1 MNLKLNNKHDGA
13 IPTYGINAM
22 SSMVTTIGAPS
33 LPFYQSFY
41 QYPLSGAWQ
50 GQLKIIFMKHCKY
63 LLLMLMAVLVF
74 ASCEKEEDET
84 SGFSKYLR
92 MKINSCE
99 RFGDVLRIDFTM
111 TNVSGKDLEDI
122 EFSGVS
128 VVDNNGDEYSDLTNS
143 AGYVSFNDGF
153 KKNYLKVSIDKK
165 DEINGAFFI
174 NNFKPSSVKSVDL
187 KFSADLGSDKFN
199 GTVKDFKKIKVEDN
213 RVMRNGIQT
222 NDKAL
227 EFKVTSCTRTS
238 TGDCI
243 LSMNLKNVSEKNIT
257 NFSIG
262 ISGSSDSFTDNQGGG
277 YFWNIIDVSVNGG
290 NWKAWSVDKLS
301 LYAGESMSVRFR
313 IPNFSRTA
321 TSLSGVIGVA
331 SDVYPFTGN
340 VAKVM
345 SVEVE

>member
-1 MNLKLNNKHDGA
+1 
-13 IPTYGINAM
+13 
-22 SSMVTTIGAPS
+22 
-33 LPFYQSFY
+33 
-41 QYPLSGAWQ
+41 
-50 GQLKIIFMKHCKY
+50 MKHFKY
-63 LLLMLMAVLVF
+63 LLLMLMAVLSF
-74 ASCEKEEDET
+74 ASCENEDEET

-122 EFSGVS
+122 EFSRVS
-128 VVDNNGDEYSDLTNS
+128 VVDNNGDYSGFN
-143 AGYVSFNDGF
+143 AGFVSFNDGF
-153 KKNYLKVSIDKK
+153 KEYHLKVSIDKK
-165 DEINGAFFI
+165 DKIEGAFFI
-174 NNFKPSSVKSVDL
+174 KDFKTSSVKSVDL
-187 KFSADLGSDKFN
+187 EFSADLGSDKFN

-262 ISGSSDSFTDNQGGG
+262 RLSFTDNQGGG
-277 YFWNIIDVSVNGG
+277 YFWNIMDVSVNGG
-290 NWKAWSVDKLS
+290 NWKVLPVDKLS

-313 IPNFSRTA
+313 IPDFSRTA
-321 TSLSGVIGVA
+321 TSLSGVIGVD
-331 SDVYPFTGN
+331 SDVYPFTGD

>member
-1 MNLKLNNKHDGA
+1 
-13 IPTYGINAM
+13 
-22 SSMVTTIGAPS
+22 
-33 LPFYQSFY
+33 
-41 QYPLSGAWQ
+41 
-50 GQLKIIFMKHCKY
+50 MKHCKY
-63 LLLMLMAVLVF
+63 LLLMLMAVLAF

-84 SGFSKYLR
+84 SGFSKYLL

-122 EFSGVS
+122 EFSDVS
-128 VVDNNGDEYSDLTNS
+128 VVDNNGDYSGFN
-143 AGYVSFNDGF
+143 AGFVSFNDGF
-153 KKNYLKVSIDKK
+153 KKYHLKVSIDKK
-165 DEINGAFFI
+165 DKIEGAFFI
-174 NNFKPSSVKSVDL
+174 KDFKPSSVKSVDL
-187 KFSADLGSDKFN
+187 EFLANLGSDKFYE
-199 GTVKDFKKIKVEDN
+199 TVKDFKKIKVEDN

-262 ISGSSDSFTDNQGGG
+262 SGSSTSITDNQGG
-277 YFWNIIDVSVNGG
+277 YYWNTINVSVNGG
-290 NWKAWSVDKLS
+290 NWKVLPVDKLS
-301 LYAGESMSVRFR
+301 LYAGESMSVRFK

-321 TSLSGVIGVA
+321 TSLSGVIGVD
-331 SDVYPFTGN
+331 SDDYPFTGN

>member
-1 MNLKLNNKHDGA
+1 
-13 IPTYGINAM
+13 
-22 SSMVTTIGAPS
+22 
-33 LPFYQSFY
+33 
-41 QYPLSGAWQ
+41 
-50 GQLKIIFMKHCKY
+50 MKHCKY
-63 LLLMLMAVLVF
+63 LLLMLMAVLAF

-84 SGFSKYLR
+84 SGFSKYLL

-111 TNVSGKDLEDI
+111 TNVSGKYLEDI
-122 EFSGVS
+122 EFSRVG
-128 VVDNNGDEYSDLTNS
+128 VVDNNGDESSFN
-143 AGYVSFNDGF
+143 AGFVSFNDGF
-153 KKNYLKVSIDKK
+153 KKYHLKVSIDKK
-165 DEINGAFFI
+165 DKIEGAFFI
-174 NNFKPSSVKSVDL
+174 KDFKTSSVKSVDL
-187 KFSADLGSDKFN
+187 EFLANLGSDKFYE
-199 GTVKDFKKIKVEDN
+199 TVKDFKKIKVEDN

-262 ISGSSDSFTDNQGGG
+262 SASSTSFTDNQGGG
-277 YFWNIIDVSVNGG
+277 YNWHIIHVSVNGG
-290 NWKAWSVDKLS
+290 NWKVLSVDELS

-313 IPNFSRTA
+313 IPDFSRTA
-321 TSLSGVIGVA
+321 TSLSGVIGVD

>member
-1 MNLKLNNKHDGA
+1 M
-13 IPTYGINAM
+13 
-22 SSMVTTIGAPS
+22 
-33 LPFYQSFY
+33 
-41 QYPLSGAWQ
+41 
-50 GQLKIIFMKHCKY
+50 
-63 LLLMLMAVLVF
+63 
-74 ASCEKEEDET
+74 
-84 SGFSKYLR
+84 
-92 MKINSCE
+92 
-99 RFGDVLRIDFTM
+99 
-111 TNVSGKDLEDI
+111 
-122 EFSGVS
+122 
-128 VVDNNGDEYSDLTNS
+128 
-143 AGYVSFNDGF
+143 
-153 KKNYLKVSIDKK
+153 SIDKK
-165 DEINGAFFI
+165 DKIEGAFFI
-174 NNFKPSSVKSVDL
+174 NDFKPSSVKSVDL
-187 KFSADLGSDKFN
+187 EFRADLGSDKFN

-257 NFSIG
+257 NFG
-262 ISGSSDSFTDNQGGG
+262 ISSNSFTDNQGGG

-290 NWKAWSVDKLS
+290 NWIDWHVDELS

-321 TSLSGVIGVA
+321 TSLSGGIGVD
-331 SDVYPFTGN
+331 SKVYPFTGN

>member
-1 MNLKLNNKHDGA
+1 
-13 IPTYGINAM
+13 
-22 SSMVTTIGAPS
+22 
-33 LPFYQSFY
+33 
-41 QYPLSGAWQ
+41 
-50 GQLKIIFMKHCKY
+50 
-63 LLLMLMAVLVF
+63 MLMAVLAF

-84 SGFSKYLR
+84 SGFSKYLL
-92 MKINSCE
+92 MEINSCE

-111 TNVSGKDLEDI
+111 TNVSGKFLEDI

-128 VVDNNGDEYSDLTNS
+128 VVDNNGNEYGGYT

-153 KKNYLKVSIDKK
+153 KKNFLKVSIDKK
-165 DEINGAFFI
+165 DKIEGAFFI
-174 NNFKPSSVKSVDL
+174 NDFKPSSVKSVDL
-187 KFSADLGSDKFN
+187 DFRADLGSDKFN

-227 EFKVTSCTRTS
+227 EIKVTSCTRTS

-257 NFSIG
+257 NFG
-262 ISGSSDSFTDNQGGG
+262 ISSTSFTDNQGGG
-277 YFWNIIDVSVNGG
+277 YHWNTINVSVNGG
-290 NWKAWSVDKLS
+290 NWKDWHVDELS

-321 TSLSGVIGVA
+321 TSLSGGIGVD
-331 SDVYPFTGN
+331 SKVYPFTGN

>member
-1 MNLKLNNKHDGA
+1 
-13 IPTYGINAM
+13 
-22 SSMVTTIGAPS
+22 
-33 LPFYQSFY
+33 
-41 QYPLSGAWQ
+41 
-50 GQLKIIFMKHCKY
+50 MKHCKY
-63 LLLMLMAVLVF
+63 LLLMLMAVLAF

-84 SGFSKYLR
+84 SGFSKYLL
-92 MKINSCE
+92 MEINSCE

-128 VVDNNGDEYSDLTNS
+128 VVDNNGDYSGFN
-143 AGYVSFNDGF
+143 AGSVSFNDGF

-165 DEINGAFFI
+165 DKIEGAFFI
-174 NNFKPSSVKSVDL
+174 NDFKPSSVKSVDL
-187 KFSADLGSDKFN
+187 EFSADLGSDKFN

-227 EFKVTSCTRTS
+227 EFKVTNCTRTS

-257 NFSIG
+257 DFSIG
-262 ISGSSDSFTDNQGGG
+262 ISGSSHSFTDNQGGG
-277 YFWNIIDVSVNGG
+277 YFWSIIDVSVNGG
-290 NWKAWSVDKLS
+290 NWKDFSVDELS

-313 IPNFSRTA
+313 IPDFSRTA

>member
-1 MNLKLNNKHDGA
+1 
-13 IPTYGINAM
+13 
-22 SSMVTTIGAPS
+22 
-33 LPFYQSFY
+33 
-41 QYPLSGAWQ
+41 
-50 GQLKIIFMKHCKY
+50 MKHFKY
-63 LLLMLMAVLVF
+63 LLLMLMAVLAF

-84 SGFSKYLR
+84 SGFSKYLL

-111 TNVSGKDLEDI
+111 TNVSGKYLEDI
-122 EFSGVS
+122 EFSSVG
-128 VVDNNGDEYSDLTNS
+128 VVDNNGDESSFN
-143 AGYVSFNDGF
+143 AGSVSFNDGF
-153 KKNYLKVSIDKK
+153 KKNHLKVSIDKK
-165 DEINGAFFI
+165 DKIEGAFFI
-174 NNFKPSSVKSVDL
+174 NDFKTSSVKSVDL
-187 KFSADLGSDKFN
+187 EFSADLGSDKFN

-257 NFSIG
+257 NFDIG
-262 ISGSSDSFTDNQGGG
+262 ISGCSDSFTDNQGGG

-290 NWKAWSVDKLS
+290 NWKNWSVDNLS

-313 IPNFSRTA
+313 IPDFSRTA
-321 TSLSGVIGVA
+321 TSLSGVIGVG
-331 SDVYPFTGN
+331 SDDYPFTGD

>member
-1 MNLKLNNKHDGA
+1 
-13 IPTYGINAM
+13 
-22 SSMVTTIGAPS
+22 
-33 LPFYQSFY
+33 
-41 QYPLSGAWQ
+41 
-50 GQLKIIFMKHCKY
+50 MKHFKY
-63 LLLMLMAVLVF
+63 LLLMLMAVLAF

-84 SGFSKYLR
+84 SGFSKYLQ

-111 TNVSGKDLEDI
+111 TNVSGKYLEDI
-122 EFSGVS
+122 EFSDVS
-128 VVDNNGDEYSDLTNS
+128 VVDNNGDYSGFN
-143 AGYVSFNDGF
+143 AGFVSFNDGF
-153 KKNYLKVSIDKK
+153 KKYHLKVSIDKK
-165 DEINGAFFI
+165 DKIEGAFFI
-174 NNFKPSSVKSVDL
+174 KDFKPSSVKSVDL
-187 KFSADLGSDKFN
+187 EFLANLGSDKFYE
-199 GTVKDFKKIKVEDN
+199 TVKDFKKIKVEDN

-238 TGDCI
+238 MGDCI

-262 ISGSSDSFTDNQGGG
+262 SDLSASFTDNQGG
-277 YFWNIIDVSVNGG
+277 YYWITVNVSVNGG
-290 NWKAWSVDKLS
+290 NWKVLPVDKLS
-301 LYAGESMSVRFR
+301 LYAGESMSVRFK

-321 TSLSGVIGVA
+321 TSLSGAIGVD

>member
-1 MNLKLNNKHDGA
+1 
-13 IPTYGINAM
+13 
-22 SSMVTTIGAPS
+22 
-33 LPFYQSFY
+33 
-41 QYPLSGAWQ
+41 
-50 GQLKIIFMKHCKY
+50 MKHFKY
-63 LLLMLMAVLVF
+63 LLLMLMAVLAF

-84 SGFSKYLR
+84 SGFSKYLL

-111 TNVSGKDLEDI
+111 TNVSGKYLEDI
-122 EFSGVS
+122 EFSSVG
-128 VVDNNGDEYSDLTNS
+128 VVDNNGDESSFN
-143 AGYVSFNDGF
+143 AGSVSFNDGF
-153 KKNYLKVSIDKK
+153 KKNHLKVSIDKK
-165 DEINGAFFI
+165 DKIEGAFFI
-174 NNFKPSSVKSVDL
+174 NDFKTSSVKSVDL
-187 KFSADLGSDKFN
+187 EFSADLGSDKFN

-257 NFSIG
+257 NFDIG
-262 ISGSSDSFTDNQGGG
+262 ISGCSDSFTDNQGGG

-290 NWKAWSVDKLS
+290 NWKNWSVDNLS

-313 IPNFSRTA
+313 IPDFSRTA
-321 TSLSGVIGVA
+321 TSLSGVIGVD

>member
-1 MNLKLNNKHDGA
+1 
-13 IPTYGINAM
+13 
-22 SSMVTTIGAPS
+22 
-33 LPFYQSFY
+33 
-41 QYPLSGAWQ
+41 
-50 GQLKIIFMKHCKY
+50 MKHFKY
-63 LLLMLMAVLVF
+63 LLLMLMAVLSF
-74 ASCEKEEDET
+74 ASCEKEDEET

-128 VVDNNGDEYSDLTNS
+128 VVDNNGDYSDFN
-143 AGYVSFNDGF
+143 AGFVSFNDGF
-153 KKNYLKVSIDKK
+153 KKYHLKVSIDKK
-165 DEINGAFFI
+165 DKIEGAFFI
-174 NNFKPSSVKSVDL
+174 KDFKPSSVKSVDL
-187 KFSADLGSDKFN
+187 EFSADLGSDKFN

-262 ISGSSDSFTDNQGGG
+262 RLSFTDNQGGG
-277 YFWNIIDVSVNGG
+277 YFWNIMDVSVNGG
-290 NWKAWSVDKLS
+290 NWKVLPVDKLS

-313 IPNFSRTA
+313 IPDFSRTA
-321 TSLSGVIGVA
+321 TSLSGVIGVD

>member
-1 MNLKLNNKHDGA
+1 
-13 IPTYGINAM
+13 
-22 SSMVTTIGAPS
+22 
-33 LPFYQSFY
+33 
-41 QYPLSGAWQ
+41 
-50 GQLKIIFMKHCKY
+50 
-63 LLLMLMAVLVF
+63 
-74 ASCEKEEDET
+74 
-84 SGFSKYLR
+84 

-122 EFSGVS
+122 EFSWVS
-128 VVDNNGDEYSDLTNS
+128 VVDNNGNGYGEHSF

-153 KKNYLKVSIDKK
+153 KKNNLKVSIDKK
-165 DEINGAFFI
+165 DKIEGAFFI
-174 NNFKPSSVKSVDL
+174 NDFKPSSVKSVDL
-187 KFSADLGSDKFN
+187 EFRADLGSDKFN

-257 NFSIG
+257 NFG
-262 ISGSSDSFTDNQGGG
+262 ISSNSFTDNQGGG
-277 YFWNIIDVSVNGG
+277 YFWNIIDVSVNGD
-290 NWKAWSVDKLS
+290 NWIDWHVDELS

-321 TSLSGVIGVA
+321 TSLSGGIGVD
-331 SDVYPFTGN
+331 SKVYPFTGN

>member
-1 MNLKLNNKHDGA
+1 
-13 IPTYGINAM
+13 
-22 SSMVTTIGAPS
+22 
-33 LPFYQSFY
+33 
-41 QYPLSGAWQ
+41 
-50 GQLKIIFMKHCKY
+50 MKHFKY
-63 LLLMLMAVLVF
+63 LLLMLMAVLSF
-74 ASCEKEEDET
+74 ASCEKEDEET

-128 VVDNNGDEYSDLTNS
+128 VVDNNGDYSDFN
-143 AGYVSFNDGF
+143 AGFVSFNDGF
-153 KKNYLKVSIDKK
+153 KKYHLKVSIDKK
-165 DEINGAFFI
+165 DKIEGAFFI
-174 NNFKPSSVKSVDL
+174 DDFKTSSVKSVDL
-187 KFSADLGSDKFN
+187 EFSANLGSDKFN

-262 ISGSSDSFTDNQGGG
+262 RLSFTDNQGGG
-277 YFWNIIDVSVNGG
+277 YFWNIMDVSVNGG
-290 NWKAWSVDKLS
+290 NWKVLPVDKLS

-313 IPNFSRTA
+313 IPDFSRTA
-321 TSLSGVIGVA
+321 TSLSGVIGVD

>member
-1 MNLKLNNKHDGA
+1 
-13 IPTYGINAM
+13 
-22 SSMVTTIGAPS
+22 
-33 LPFYQSFY
+33 
-41 QYPLSGAWQ
+41 
-50 GQLKIIFMKHCKY
+50 MKHFKY
-63 LLLMLMAVLVF
+63 LLLMLMAVLAF

-84 SGFSKYLR
+84 SGFSKYLQ

-111 TNVSGKDLEDI
+111 TNVSGKYLEDI
-122 EFSGVS
+122 EFSRVG
-128 VVDNNGDEYSDLTNS
+128 VVDNNGDESGFN
-143 AGYVSFNDGF
+143 AGFVSFNDGF
-153 KKNYLKVSIDKK
+153 KKYHLKVSIDKK
-165 DEINGAFFI
+165 DEITGAFFI
-174 NNFKPSSVKSVDL
+174 KDFKPSSVKSVDL
-187 KFSADLGSDKFN
+187 EFLANLGSDKFYE
-199 GTVKDFKKIKVEDN
+199 TVKDFKKIKVEDN

-262 ISGSSDSFTDNQGGG
+262 SASSTGFTDNQGGG
-277 YFWNIIDVSVNGG
+277 YNWIIINVSVNGG
-290 NWKAWSVDKLS
+290 NWKVLSVDKLS

-321 TSLSGVIGVA
+321 TSLSGVIGVD

-340 VAKVM
+340 EAKVM

>member
-1 MNLKLNNKHDGA
+1 
-13 IPTYGINAM
+13 
-22 SSMVTTIGAPS
+22 
-33 LPFYQSFY
+33 
-41 QYPLSGAWQ
+41 
-50 GQLKIIFMKHCKY
+50 MKHCKY
-63 LLLMLMAVLVF
+63 LLLMLMAVLAF

-84 SGFSKYLR
+84 SGFSKYLL

-111 TNVSGKDLEDI
+111 TNVSGKYLEDI
-122 EFSGVS
+122 EFSRVG
-128 VVDNNGDEYSDLTNS
+128 VVDNNGDESSFN
-143 AGYVSFNDGF
+143 AGFVSFNDGF
-153 KKNYLKVSIDKK
+153 KKYHLKVSIDKK
-165 DEINGAFFI
+165 DKIEGAFFI
-174 NNFKPSSVKSVDL
+174 KDFKPSSVKSVDL
-187 KFSADLGSDKFN
+187 EFLANLGSDKFYE
-199 GTVKDFKKIKVEDN
+199 TVKDFKKIKVEDN

-262 ISGSSDSFTDNQGGG
+262 SASSTSFTDNQGGG
-277 YFWNIIDVSVNGG
+277 YNWHIIHVSVNGG
-290 NWKAWSVDKLS
+290 NWKVLSVDELS

-313 IPNFSRTA
+313 IPDFSRTA
-321 TSLSGVIGVA
+321 TSLSGVIGVD
-331 SDVYPFTGN
+331 SDVYPFTGD

>member
-1 MNLKLNNKHDGA
+1 
-13 IPTYGINAM
+13 
-22 SSMVTTIGAPS
+22 
-33 LPFYQSFY
+33 
-41 QYPLSGAWQ
+41 
-50 GQLKIIFMKHCKY
+50 MKHFKY
-63 LLLMLMAVLVF
+63 LLLMLMAVLAF

-84 SGFSKYLR
+84 SGFSKYLQ

-111 TNVSGKDLEDI
+111 TNVSGKYLEDI
-122 EFSGVS
+122 EFSRVS
-128 VVDNNGDEYSDLTNS
+128 VVDNNGDESGFN
-143 AGYVSFNDGF
+143 AGSVSFNNGF
-153 KKNYLKVSIDKK
+153 KKYHLKVSIDKK
-165 DEINGAFFI
+165 DKIEGAFFI

-187 KFSADLGSDKFN
+187 EFSADLGSDKFYE
-199 GTVKDFKKIKVEDN
+199 TVKDFKKIKVEDN

-257 NFSIG
+257 DFSIG
-262 ISGSSDSFTDNQGGG
+262 ISGSGNSFTDNQGGG
-277 YFWNIIDVSVNGG
+277 YFWHNIEVSVNGG
-290 NWKAWSVDKLS
+290 NWKDWSVDELS
-301 LYAGESMSVRFR
+301 LYAGESMSVRFK

-331 SDVYPFTGN
+331 SDDYPFTGN

>member
-1 MNLKLNNKHDGA
+1 
-13 IPTYGINAM
+13 
-22 SSMVTTIGAPS
+22 
-33 LPFYQSFY
+33 
-41 QYPLSGAWQ
+41 
-50 GQLKIIFMKHCKY
+50 MKHCKY
-63 LLLMLMAVLVF
+63 LLLMLMAVLAF

-84 SGFSKYLR
+84 SGFSKYLL
-92 MKINSCE
+92 MEINSCE

-122 EFSGVS
+122 EFSSVS
-128 VVDNNGDEYSDLTNS
+128 VVDNNGDESSFNLGS
-143 AGYVSFNDGF
+143 VSFNDGF

-165 DEINGAFFI
+165 DKIEGAFFI
-174 NNFKPSSVKSVDL
+174 KDFKPSSVKSVDL
-187 KFSADLGSDKFN
+187 KFLANLGSDKFYE
-199 GTVKDFKKIKVEDN
+199 TVKDFKKIKVEDN

-262 ISGSSDSFTDNQGGG
+262 SGSSTSFTDNQGGG
-277 YFWNIIDVSVNGG
+277 YHWNTINVSVNGG
-290 NWKAWSVDKLS
+290 NWKVLSVDKLS

-313 IPNFSRTA
+313 IPYFSRTA
-321 TSLSGVIGVA
+321 TSLSGAIGVD

>member
-1 MNLKLNNKHDGA
+1 
-13 IPTYGINAM
+13 
-22 SSMVTTIGAPS
+22 
-33 LPFYQSFY
+33 
-41 QYPLSGAWQ
+41 
-50 GQLKIIFMKHCKY
+50 MKHCKY
-63 LLLMLMAVLVF
+63 LLLMLMAVLAF

-84 SGFSKYLR
+84 SGFSKYLL

-111 TNVSGKDLEDI
+111 TNVSGKYLEDI
-122 EFSGVS
+122 EFSRVS
-128 VVDNNGDEYSDLTNS
+128 VVDNNGDESSFN
-143 AGYVSFNDGF
+143 AGFVSFNDGF
-153 KKNYLKVSIDKK
+153 KKYHLKVSIDKK
-165 DEINGAFFI
+165 DKIEGAFFI
-174 NNFKPSSVKSVDL
+174 KDFKTSSVKSVDL
-187 KFSADLGSDKFN
+187 KFLANLGSDKFYE
-199 GTVKDFKKIKVEDN
+199 TVKDFKKIKVEDN

-262 ISGSSDSFTDNQGGG
+262 SASGNSFTDNQGGG
-277 YFWNIIDVSVNGG
+277 YYWNIHVSVNGG
-290 NWKAWSVDKLS
+290 NWENWSVDKLS

-313 IPNFSRTA
+313 IPDFSRTA
-321 TSLSGVIGVA
+321 TSLSGVIGVG
-331 SDVYPFTGN
+331 SDVYPFTGD

>member
-1 MNLKLNNKHDGA
+1 
-13 IPTYGINAM
+13 
-22 SSMVTTIGAPS
+22 
-33 LPFYQSFY
+33 
-41 QYPLSGAWQ
+41 
-50 GQLKIIFMKHCKY
+50 MKHFKY
-63 LLLMLMAVLVF
+63 LLLMLMAVLSF
-74 ASCEKEEDET
+74 ASCENEDEET

-128 VVDNNGDEYSDLTNS
+128 VVDNNGDYSDFN
-143 AGYVSFNDGF
+143 AGFVSFNDGF
-153 KKNYLKVSIDKK
+153 KKYHLKVSIDKK
-165 DEINGAFFI
+165 DKIEGAFFI
-174 NNFKPSSVKSVDL
+174 DDFKPSSVKSVDL
-187 KFSADLGSDKFN
+187 EFSANLGSDKFN

-262 ISGSSDSFTDNQGGG
+262 RLSFTDNQGGG
-277 YFWNIIDVSVNGG
+277 YFWNIMDVSVNGG
-290 NWKAWSVDKLS
+290 NWKVLPVDKLS

-313 IPNFSRTA
+313 IPDFSRTA
-321 TSLSGVIGVA
+321 TSLSGVIGVD

>member
-13 IPTYGINAM
+13 IPTYGINVM

-63 LLLMLMAVLVF
+63 LLLMLMTVLVF

-143 AGYVSFNDGF
+143 AGSVSFNDGF

-165 DEINGAFFI
+165 DKIEGAFFI

>member
-1 MNLKLNNKHDGA
+1 
-13 IPTYGINAM
+13 
-22 SSMVTTIGAPS
+22 
-33 LPFYQSFY
+33 
-41 QYPLSGAWQ
+41 
-50 GQLKIIFMKHCKY
+50 
-63 LLLMLMAVLVF
+63 
-74 ASCEKEEDET
+74 
-84 SGFSKYLR
+84 

-143 AGYVSFNDGF
+143 AGSVSFNDGF

-165 DEINGAFFI
+165 DKIEGAFFI

>member
-1 MNLKLNNKHDGA
+1 
-13 IPTYGINAM
+13 
-22 SSMVTTIGAPS
+22 
-33 LPFYQSFY
+33 
-41 QYPLSGAWQ
+41 
-50 GQLKIIFMKHCKY
+50 MKHCKY
-63 LLLMLMAVLVF
+63 LLLMLMAVLAF

-128 VVDNNGDEYSDLTNS
+128 VVDNNGNEYGGYT
-143 AGYVSFNDGF
+143 AGSVSFNDGF
-153 KKNYLKVSIDKK
+153 KENFLKVSIYKK
-165 DEINGAFFI
+165 DKIEGAFFI

-187 KFSADLGSDKFN
+187 EFSADLGSDKFR

-262 ISGSSDSFTDNQGGG
+262 ISGSSNSFTDNQGGG
-277 YFWNIIDVSVNGG
+277 YFWNIINVSVNEG
-290 NWKAWSVDKLS
+290 NWEDWWVDELS

-321 TSLSGVIGVA
+321 TSLSGVIGVT
-331 SDVYPFTGN
+331 SDVYPFTGY

>member
-1 MNLKLNNKHDGA
+1 
-13 IPTYGINAM
+13 
-22 SSMVTTIGAPS
+22 
-33 LPFYQSFY
+33 
-41 QYPLSGAWQ
+41 
-50 GQLKIIFMKHCKY
+50 MKHFKY
-63 LLLMLMAVLVF
+63 LLLMLMAVLAF

-84 SGFSKYLR
+84 SGFSKYLL

-111 TNVSGKDLEDI
+111 TNVSGKNLEDI
-122 EFSGVS
+122 EFSDVS
-128 VVDNNGDEYSDLTNS
+128 VVDNNGDESGFN
-143 AGYVSFNDGF
+143 AGSVSFNDGF
-153 KKNYLKVSIDKK
+153 KKNHLKVSIDKK
-165 DEINGAFFI
+165 DKIEGAFFI
-174 NNFKPSSVKSVDL
+174 NDFKPSSVKSVDL
-187 KFSADLGSDKFN
+187 KFLANLGSDKFYE
-199 GTVKDFKKIKVEDN
+199 TVKDFKKIKVEDN

-262 ISGSSDSFTDNQGGG
+262 ISGSSNSFTDNQGGG
-277 YFWNIIDVSVNGG
+277 YFWNTIDVSVNGG
-290 NWKAWSVDKLS
+290 NWKDWSVDKLS
-301 LYAGESMSVRFR
+301 LYAGESMSVSFR

-321 TSLSGVIGVA
+321 TSLSGVIGVD
-331 SDVYPFTGN
+331 SDDYPFTGN

>member
-1 MNLKLNNKHDGA
+1 
-13 IPTYGINAM
+13 
-22 SSMVTTIGAPS
+22 
-33 LPFYQSFY
+33 
-41 QYPLSGAWQ
+41 
-50 GQLKIIFMKHCKY
+50 MKHFKY
-63 LLLMLMAVLVF
+63 LLLMLMAVLSF
-74 ASCEKEEDET
+74 ASCEKEDEET

-122 EFSGVS
+122 EFSRVS
-128 VVDNNGDEYSDLTNS
+128 VVDNNGDYSGFN
-143 AGYVSFNDGF
+143 AGFVSFNDGF
-153 KKNYLKVSIDKK
+153 KEYHLKVSIDKK
-165 DEINGAFFI
+165 DKIEGAFFI
-174 NNFKPSSVKSVDL
+174 DDFKPSSVKSVDL
-187 KFSADLGSDKFN
+187 EFSADLGSDKFN

-262 ISGSSDSFTDNQGGG
+262 RLSFTDNQGGG
-277 YFWNIIDVSVNGG
+277 YFWNIMDVSVNGG
-290 NWKAWSVDKLS
+290 NWKVLPVDKLS

-313 IPNFSRTA
+313 IPDFSRTA
-321 TSLSGVIGVA
+321 TSLSGVIGVD

>member
-1 MNLKLNNKHDGA
+1 
-13 IPTYGINAM
+13 
-22 SSMVTTIGAPS
+22 
-33 LPFYQSFY
+33 
-41 QYPLSGAWQ
+41 
-50 GQLKIIFMKHCKY
+50 MKHFKY
-63 LLLMLMAVLVF
+63 LLLMLMAVLSF
-74 ASCEKEEDET
+74 ASCEKEDEET

-165 DEINGAFFI
+165 IEGAFFI

-262 ISGSSDSFTDNQGGG
+262 ISGSSNSFTDNQGGG
-277 YFWNIIDVSVNGG
+277 YFWNTIDVSVNGG
-290 NWKAWSVDKLS
+290 NWKDWSVDKLS
-301 LYAGESMSVRFR
+301 LYAGESMSVSFR

>member
-1 MNLKLNNKHDGA
+1 
-13 IPTYGINAM
+13 
-22 SSMVTTIGAPS
+22 
-33 LPFYQSFY
+33 
-41 QYPLSGAWQ
+41 
-50 GQLKIIFMKHCKY
+50 MKHFKY
-63 LLLMLMAVLVF
+63 LLLMLMAVLAF

-84 SGFSKYLR
+84 SGFSKYLL

-111 TNVSGKDLEDI
+111 TNVSGKYLEDI
-122 EFSGVS
+122 EFSRVS
-128 VVDNNGDEYSDLTNS
+128 VVDNNGDESSFN
-143 AGYVSFNDGF
+143 AGFVSFNDGF
-153 KKNYLKVSIDKK
+153 KEYHLKVSIDKK
-165 DEINGAFFI
+165 DKIEGAFFI
-174 NNFKPSSVKSVDL
+174 KDFKTSSVKSVDL
-187 KFSADLGSDKFN
+187 KFLANLGSDKFYE
-199 GTVKDFKKIKVEDN
+199 TVKDFKKIKVEDN

-257 NFSIG
+257 NFRIG
-262 ISGSSDSFTDNQGGG
+262 STSGNSFTDNQGGG
-277 YFWNIIDVSVNGG
+277 YYWNIHVSVNGG
-290 NWKAWSVDKLS
+290 NWKDWSVDNLS

-313 IPNFSRTA
+313 IPDFSRTA
-321 TSLSGVIGVA
+321 TSLSGVIGVG
-331 SDVYPFTGN
+331 SDDYPFTGD

>member
-1 MNLKLNNKHDGA
+1 
-13 IPTYGINAM
+13 
-22 SSMVTTIGAPS
+22 
-33 LPFYQSFY
+33 
-41 QYPLSGAWQ
+41 
-50 GQLKIIFMKHCKY
+50 MKHCKY
-63 LLLMLMAVLVF
+63 LLLMLMAVLAF

-84 SGFSKYLR
+84 SGFSKYLL

-143 AGYVSFNDGF
+143 AGSVSFNDGF
-153 KKNYLKVSIDKK
+153 KNNYLKVSIDKK
-165 DEINGAFFI
+165 DKIEGAFFI

-243 LSMNLKNVSEKNIT
+243 LSMNLENVSEKSIT

-290 NWKAWSVDKLS
+290 NWKSWFVDKLS

-321 TSLSGVIGVA
+321 TSLSGVIGVD

>member
-1 MNLKLNNKHDGA
+1 
-13 IPTYGINAM
+13 
-22 SSMVTTIGAPS
+22 
-33 LPFYQSFY
+33 
-41 QYPLSGAWQ
+41 
-50 GQLKIIFMKHCKY
+50 MKHCKY
-63 LLLMLMAVLVF
+63 LLLMLMAVLAF

-84 SGFSKYLR
+84 SGFSKYLL

-143 AGYVSFNDGF
+143 AGSVSFNDGF
-153 KKNYLKVSIDKK
+153 KNNYLKVSIDKK
-165 DEINGAFFI
+165 DKIEGAFFI

-262 ISGSSDSFTDNQGGG
+262 ISGSGNSFTDNQGGG

-290 NWKAWSVDKLS
+290 NWKGWSVDKLS

-321 TSLSGVIGVA
+321 TSLSGVIGVD

>member
-1 MNLKLNNKHDGA
+1 
-13 IPTYGINAM
+13 
-22 SSMVTTIGAPS
+22 
-33 LPFYQSFY
+33 
-41 QYPLSGAWQ
+41 
-50 GQLKIIFMKHCKY
+50 MKHCKY
-63 LLLMLMAVLVF
+63 LLLMLMAVLAF

-84 SGFSKYLR
+84 SGFSKYLL

-143 AGYVSFNDGF
+143 AGSVSFNDGF

-165 DEINGAFFI
+165 DKIEGAFFI

-262 ISGSSDSFTDNQGGG
+262 ISGSSNSFTDNQEGG

-290 NWKAWSVDKLS
+290 NWKDWSVDKLS

-313 IPNFSRTA
+313 IPNFSQTA

>member
-1 MNLKLNNKHDGA
+1 
-13 IPTYGINAM
+13 
-22 SSMVTTIGAPS
+22 
-33 LPFYQSFY
+33 
-41 QYPLSGAWQ
+41 
-50 GQLKIIFMKHCKY
+50 MKHCKY
-63 LLLMLMAVLVF
+63 LLLMLMAVLAF

-84 SGFSKYLR
+84 SGFSKYLL

-111 TNVSGKDLEDI
+111 TNVSGKNLEDI
-122 EFSGVS
+122 EFSDVS
-128 VVDNNGDEYSDLTNS
+128 VVDNNGDYSGFN
-143 AGYVSFNDGF
+143 AGSVSFNDGF
-153 KKNYLKVSIDKK
+153 KKNHLKVSIDKK
-165 DEINGAFFI
+165 DKIEGAFFI
-174 NNFKPSSVKSVDL
+174 KDFKPSSVKSVDL
-187 KFSADLGSDKFN
+187 EFLANLGSDKFYE
-199 GTVKDFKKIKVEDN
+199 TVKDFKKIKVEDN

-262 ISGSSDSFTDNQGGG
+262 SDLSISFTDNQGGD
-277 YFWNIIDVSVNGG
+277 YWITVNVSVNGG
-290 NWKAWSVDKLS
+290 NWKVLPVDKLS
-301 LYAGESMSVRFR
+301 LYAGESMSVRFK

-321 TSLSGVIGVA
+321 TSLSGVIGVD
-331 SDVYPFTGN
+331 SDDYPFTGN

>member
-1 MNLKLNNKHDGA
+1 
-13 IPTYGINAM
+13 
-22 SSMVTTIGAPS
+22 
-33 LPFYQSFY
+33 
-41 QYPLSGAWQ
+41 
-50 GQLKIIFMKHCKY
+50 MKHFKY
-63 LLLMLMAVLVF
+63 LLLMLMAVLAF

-84 SGFSKYLR
+84 SGFSKYLL

-111 TNVSGKDLEDI
+111 TNVSGKYLEDI
-122 EFSGVS
+122 EFSRVG
-128 VVDNNGDEYSDLTNS
+128 VVDNNGDESSFN
-143 AGYVSFNDGF
+143 AGSVSFNDGF
-153 KKNYLKVSIDKK
+153 KKNHLKVSIDKK
-165 DEINGAFFI
+165 DKIEGAFFI
-174 NNFKPSSVKSVDL
+174 NDFKTSSVKSVDL
-187 KFSADLGSDKFN
+187 EFSADLGSDKFN

-257 NFSIG
+257 NFDIG
-262 ISGSSDSFTDNQGGG
+262 ISGCSDSFTDNQGGG

-290 NWKAWSVDKLS
+290 NWKDWSVDNLS

-313 IPNFSRTA
+313 IPDFSRTA
-321 TSLSGVIGVA
+321 TSLSGVIGVG
-331 SDVYPFTGN
+331 SDDYPFTGD

>member
-1 MNLKLNNKHDGA
+1 
-13 IPTYGINAM
+13 
-22 SSMVTTIGAPS
+22 
-33 LPFYQSFY
+33 
-41 QYPLSGAWQ
+41 
-50 GQLKIIFMKHCKY
+50 
-63 LLLMLMAVLVF
+63 MLMAVLAF

-84 SGFSKYLR
+84 SGFSKYLL

-122 EFSGVS
+122 EFSDVS
-128 VVDNNGDEYSDLTNS
+128 VVDNNGDESGFN
-143 AGYVSFNDGF
+143 AGSVSFNDGF
-153 KKNYLKVSIDKK
+153 KKNHLKVSIDKK
-165 DEINGAFFI
+165 DKIEGAFFI
-174 NNFKPSSVKSVDL
+174 NDFKPSSVKSVDL
-187 KFSADLGSDKFN
+187 KFLANLGSDKFYE
-199 GTVKDFKKIKVEDN
+199 TVKDFKKIKVEDN

-257 NFSIG
+257 DFSIG
-262 ISGSSDSFTDNQGGG
+262 ISGSSNSFTDNQGGG
-277 YFWNIIDVSVNGG
+277 YFWHNIHVSVNGG
-290 NWKAWSVDKLS
+290 NWEGWSVDKLS

-321 TSLSGVIGVA
+321 TSLSGVIGVD
-331 SDVYPFTGN
+331 SDDYPFTGN

>member
-1 MNLKLNNKHDGA
+1 
-13 IPTYGINAM
+13 
-22 SSMVTTIGAPS
+22 
-33 LPFYQSFY
+33 
-41 QYPLSGAWQ
+41 
-50 GQLKIIFMKHCKY
+50 MKHFKY
-63 LLLMLMAVLVF
+63 LLLMLMAVLAF

-84 SGFSKYLR
+84 SGFSKYLL

-111 TNVSGKDLEDI
+111 TNVSGKYLEDI
-122 EFSGVS
+122 EFSSVG
-128 VVDNNGDEYSDLTNS
+128 VVDNNGDESSFNS
-143 AGYVSFNDGF
+143 GFVSFNDGF
-153 KKNYLKVSIDKK
+153 KEYHLKVSIDKK
-165 DEINGAFFI
+165 DKIEGAFFI
-174 NNFKPSSVKSVDL
+174 KDFKTSSVKSVDL
-187 KFSADLGSDKFN
+187 KFLANLGSDKFYE
-199 GTVKDFKKIKVEDN
+199 TVKDFKKIKVEDN

-262 ISGSSDSFTDNQGGG
+262 SASGNSFTDNQGGG
-277 YFWNIIDVSVNGG
+277 YYWNIHVSVNGG
-290 NWKAWSVDKLS
+290 NWENWHVDKLS

-313 IPNFSRTA
+313 IPDFSRTA
-321 TSLSGVIGVA
+321 TSLSGVIGVG
-331 SDVYPFTGN
+331 SDDYPFTGN

>member
-1 MNLKLNNKHDGA
+1 
-13 IPTYGINAM
+13 
-22 SSMVTTIGAPS
+22 
-33 LPFYQSFY
+33 
-41 QYPLSGAWQ
+41 
-50 GQLKIIFMKHCKY
+50 MKHCKY
-63 LLLMLMAVLVF
+63 LLLMLMAVLAF

-84 SGFSKYLR
+84 SGFSKYLL
-92 MKINSCE
+92 MEINSCE

-128 VVDNNGDEYSDLTNS
+128 VVDNNGDEYGGYT
-143 AGYVSFNDGF
+143 AGSVSFNDGF
-153 KKNYLKVSIDKK
+153 QKNFLKVSIDKK
-165 DEINGAFFI
+165 DKIEGAFFI
-174 NNFKPSSVKSVDL
+174 NDFKPSSVKSVDL
-187 KFSADLGSDKFN
+187 DFLADLGSDKFK
-199 GTVKDFKKIKVEDN
+199 GHVTDFKKIKVEDN

-257 NFSIG
+257 NFG
-262 ISGSSDSFTDNQGGG
+262 ISSNSFTDNQGGG

-290 NWKAWSVDKLS
+290 KWEDWGVDDLS
-301 LYAGESMSVRFR
+301 LYAGESISVSFR

-321 TSLSGVIGVA
+321 TSLSGVIGVD
-331 SDVYPFTGN
+331 SDVYPFTGD

>member
-1 MNLKLNNKHDGA
+1 M
-13 IPTYGINAM
+13 
-22 SSMVTTIGAPS
+22 
-33 LPFYQSFY
+33 
-41 QYPLSGAWQ
+41 
-50 GQLKIIFMKHCKY
+50 
-63 LLLMLMAVLVF
+63 
-74 ASCEKEEDET
+74 
-84 SGFSKYLR
+84 
-92 MKINSCE
+92 
-99 RFGDVLRIDFTM
+99 
-111 TNVSGKDLEDI
+111 
-122 EFSGVS
+122 
-128 VVDNNGDEYSDLTNS
+128 TNS
-143 AGYVSFNDGF
+143 AGSVSFNDGF

-165 DEINGAFFI
+165 DKIEGAFFI

-243 LSMNLKNVSEKNIT
+243 LSMNLKNVSEENKNIT

-262 ISGSSDSFTDNQGGG
+262 EANNSNSFEDNQGNG
-277 YFWNIIDVSVNGG
+277 YFWNTIDVSVNGG
-290 NWKAWSVDKLS
+290 NWKDYRVYDLS
-301 LYAGESMSVRFR
+301 LYAGECMTVKFR

-321 TSLSGVIGVA
+321 TSLSGVIGVN

>member
-1 MNLKLNNKHDGA
+1 
-13 IPTYGINAM
+13 
-22 SSMVTTIGAPS
+22 
-33 LPFYQSFY
+33 
-41 QYPLSGAWQ
+41 
-50 GQLKIIFMKHCKY
+50 MKHFKY
-63 LLLMLMAVLVF
+63 LLLMLMAVLSF
-74 ASCEKEEDET
+74 ASCEKEDEET

-111 TNVSGKDLEDI
+111 TNVSGKDLDDI
-122 EFSGVS
+122 KFSGVS
-128 VVDNNGDEYSDLTNS
+128 VVDNNGEEYGDLTNS

-165 DEINGAFFI
+165 DEIKGAFFI

-262 ISGSSDSFTDNQGGG
+262 ISGSSNSFTDNQGGG

-290 NWKAWSVDKLS
+290 NWKDWSVDKLS

-321 TSLSGVIGVA
+321 TSLSGVIGVN